1 MGPSVY
7 VETSVISYLVGR
19 MNQRDLVSAAH
30 QQITREWWETRRQN
44 FELFTSA
51 VVVEE
56 VARGGASIASARL
69 EVVSSLRFAD
79 VTAAARDLAARLL
92 RDSGLPHKANA
103 DALHIG
109 VAAVNGL
116 DYLLTWNCT
125 HLANAVMIPR
135 VNQVCRAAGFEPP
148 YICTPEELMVG

>member
-1 MGPSVY
+1 VRSSVY
-7 VETSVISYLVGR
+7 VETSVVSYLVGR
-19 MNQRDLVSAAH
+19 MNRRDLVVAAH
-30 QQITREWWETRRQN
+30 QELTREWWERRRHD
-44 FELFTSA
+44 FDLFASA

-56 VARGGASIASARL
+56 AARGDQSLAKARI
-69 EVVSSLRFAD
+69 EIVSGLRFAD

-92 RDSGLPHKANA
+92 RESGLPDKANA
-103 DALHIG
+103 DALHIS
-109 VAAVNGL
+109 VAAVNGI

-135 VNQVCRAAGFEPP
+135 VNAVCRASGFEPP

>member
-1 MGPSVY
+1 VRPSVY

-19 MNQRDLVSAAH
+19 MNSRDLVVAAH
-30 QQITREWWETRRQN
+30 QELTREWWENRREN

-56 VARGGASIASARL
+56 AARGDQNLASTRIEVISA
-69 EVVSSLRFAD
+69 LRFAD
-79 VTAAARDLAARLL
+79 VTTAARDLAARLL
-92 RDSGLPHKANA
+92 RDSGLPDKANA
-103 DALHIG
+103 DALHIA
-109 VAAVNGL
+109 VSAVNGI

-135 VNQVCRAAGFEPP
+135 VNDVCRASGFEPP
-148 YICTPEELMVG
+148 YICTPEELMIG